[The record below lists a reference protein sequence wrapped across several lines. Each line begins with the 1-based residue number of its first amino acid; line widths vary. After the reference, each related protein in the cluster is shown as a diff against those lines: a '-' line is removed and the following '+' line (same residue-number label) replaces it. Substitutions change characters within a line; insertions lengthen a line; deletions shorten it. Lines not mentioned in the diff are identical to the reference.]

1 VHVKHEAYDVVDNV
15 EDHGAV
21 QRVCRGHDHR
31 VLRVRASLPLH
42 RERGRALKNLLGFVI
57 DLKMSFRRECSLSI
71 FGEFFILLLLLLL
84 LLLLFFLKKKNY
96 LFVSGFT
103 VHYIK
108 HNKLT

>member
-42 RERGRALKNLLGFVI
+42 RERERERERALKNLLGFVI

-84 LLLLFFLKKKNY
+84 LLFF
-96 LFVSGFT
+96 
-103 VHYIK
+103 
-108 HNKLT
+108 